1 MSKAAITYGVDLEAL
16 KIKILEEKSV
26 PAYRDL
32 PGKSVFLV
40 SATSFET
47 LQTLCSGSS
56 SSSKEHK

>member
-1 MSKAAITYGVDLEAL
+1 MSKAAITFGVDLEAL
-16 KIKILEEKSV
+16 KIKILEAKSL

-32 PGKSVFLV
+32 PSKSVFLV

-56 SSSKEHK
+56 SSTKDNK